1 MDVKVNHITTDEYP
15 TKAKRPL
22 NSRLSKE
29 KLDKYFH
36 KLPFWEISLEKFIKI
51 NEQ

>member
-1 MDVKVNHITTDEYP
+1 MNVKVNHITTTEYF

-29 KLDKYFH
+29 KTWKYFS
-36 KLPFWEISLEKFIKI
+36 KLRIWNYGI
-51 NEQ
+51 NMYLKGE